1 MFRRRRRR
9 LSQRYAPAKPP
20 SALRRRLKSGL
31 GFGLKSPN
39 FLTKLIILSGLFAF
53 LAFIG
58 ATTGIIIGFSSSMPD
73 LGPILETE
81 GMEYWELP
89 TKVFSQD
96 DKLIGVFSVGRREMI
111 KLHEVPK
118 NLIDAVIATED
129 VTFNKHR
136 GINPKGMLRA
146 FVVNL
151 ISRKISQGG
160 STITQQLVK
169 NLFLTQERT
178 YRRKIQ
184 EIILAL
190 MVEKKLTK
198 DEIMERYLNK
208 IYLGHGNYGVESAAL
223 FYFDKHVTDLSLAQC
238 AMIAGLPGSPS
249 HFSPISHPD
258 AAAERQAL
266 VLKRME
272 KVGIITPEQTTA
284 AKEEFCGQLSMMS
297 KKAFAKTCTT
307 INVSPYFTEYIRRM
321 LSAAY
326 GDNAIYKGGLK
337 VYTTMDIA
345 MQKAAEDVLS
355 KALNDLN
362 KRRSNK
368 ASRIEGAL
376 VAIEPS
382 TGYIKAMVGGSGFS
396 KYNQVNRVIQAHRQP
411 GSSFKPFI
419 YTAAIDS
426 GLTPCSLLEDS
437 PVKYIG
443 TDGKEWEPQNY
454 ENKFEGTVTLRE
466 ALEKSINVASI
477 KLLEKV
483 TPRKVVSYA
492 HRMGIKSYINHDLSI
507 ALGTA
512 EVTPLEIATAYIPFA
527 NQGIKTKP
535 IAIKCIKDKKD
546 AAIKESMPQEERVI
560 SPQTAYI
567 ITSLLK
573 GVVERGTARE
583 AIGNRLGREVAGKTG
598 TTNDYVDAW
607 FIGYTTQ
614 LVVCVWVGYDK
625 GQITMGHGMAGGVV
639 AAPIWRDFMMKIINK
654 MPPASFPK
662 PEGIIT
668 ACIDPSCGLLA
679 TQNCPQ
685 MRNEYFIKGTEP
697 IKYCTT
703 HAGLLPQGE
712 QEQNVT
718 EPEPKEEPV
727 EEDVDK
733 VMLEE

>member
-1 MFRRRRRR
+1 
-9 LSQRYAPAKPP
+9 AKPP
-20 SALRRRLKSGL
+20 STLRKRLKL

-58 ATTGIIIGFSSSMPD
+58 ATTGIIMGFSSSMPD
-73 LGPILETE
+73 MGPILETE

-89 TKVFSQD
+89 TKVFSQND
-96 DKLIGVFSVGRREMI
+96 ELICVFSVGRREI
-111 KLHEVPK
+111 IELHEVPK
-118 NLIDAVIATED
+118 NLLNAVIATED
-129 VTFNKHR
+129 ADFSKHR
-136 GINPKGMLRA
+136 GINPKGILRA
-146 FVVNL
+146 FLVNL
-151 ISRKISQGG
+151 TSRKIAQGG

-190 MVEKKLTK
+190 IVEKKLTK
-198 DEIMERYLNK
+198 DEILERYLNK

-223 FYFDKHVTDLSLAQC
+223 FYFDKHVKDLSLAQC

-258 AAAERQAL
+258 AATERQAL
-266 VLKRME
+266 VLKRMKKE
-272 KVGIITPEQTTA
+272 GFITQEQMAA
-284 AKEEFCGQLSMMS
+284 AKEEFRGQLLAMS
-297 KKAFAKTCTT
+297 KKAFAKACTT
-307 INVSPYFTEYIRRM
+307 INVSPYFTEYIRRT
-321 LSAAY
+321 LSKEY

-337 VYTTMDIA
+337 VYTTMDID
-345 MQKAAEDVLS
+345 MQKAAENVLS
-355 KALNDLN
+355 MALDDLN

-368 ASRIEGAL
+368 TSRIEGAL

-419 YTAAIDS
+419 YTTAIDS
-426 GLTPCSLLEDS
+426 GFTPCSLLEDS

-454 ENKFEGTVTLRE
+454 ENKFQGIVTLRE
-466 ALEKSINVASI
+466 SLEKSINVASI
-477 KLLEKV
+477 RLLEKV
-483 TPRKVVSYA
+483 TPRKVASYA
-492 HRMGIKSYINHDLSI
+492 HRMGIKSYISPDLSI
-507 ALGTA
+507 ALGTS
-512 EVTPLEIATAYIPFA
+512 EVTPLEIAAAYIPFA
-527 NQGIKTKP
+527 NQGIRTEP
-535 IAIKCIKDKKD
+535 ITIKCIKDKKD
-546 AAIKESMPQEERVI
+546 VTVKESMPQEERVI

-567 ITSLLK
+567 MTSLMK

-583 AIGNRLGREVAGKTG
+583 SIGGRLGREVAGKTG
-598 TTNDYVDAW
+598 TTNEYVDAW
-607 FIGYTTQ
+607 FIGYTPQ
-614 LVVCVWVGYDK
+614 LVVCVWIGYDK
-625 GQITMGHGMAGGVV
+625 GQISLGHGMAGGVV
-639 AAPIWRDFMMKIINK
+639 AAPIWRDFMSRIIHK
-654 MPPASFPK
+654 MPLASFPK

-668 ACIDPSCGLLA
+668 ACIDTSTGLLA
-679 TQNCPQ
+679 TQNCPC
-685 MRNEYFIKGTEP
+685 MRNEHFIKGTEP
-697 IKYCTT
+697 TKYCTT
-703 HAGLLPQGE
+703 HACPPPQGK
-712 QEQNVT
+712 QEQNAT
-718 EPEPKEEPV
+718 EPEQEKEVV

>member
-1 MFRRRRRR
+1 MFRRRRRK
-9 LSQRYAPAKPP
+9 LYQRYTPVKPL
-20 SALRRRLKSGL
+20 STLKKRFKL
-31 GFGLKSPN
+31 GFKLKSPN
-39 FLTKLIILSGLFAF
+39 FLTKLIIISGLFAF
-53 LAFIG
+53 LAVIG
-58 ATTGIIIGFSSSMPD
+58 ATTGIIMGFSSSMPD
-73 LGPILETE
+73 LVPILETE

-89 TKVFSQD
+89 TKVFSQND
-96 DKLIGVFSVGRREMI
+96 ELICVFSVGRREMI
-111 KLHEVPK
+111 KLHDVPK
-118 NLIDAVIATED
+118 KLINAVIATED
-129 VTFNKHR
+129 VDFNKHR
-136 GINPKGMLRA
+136 GINPKGIIRA
-146 FVVNL
+146 FMVNL
-151 ISRKISQGG
+151 ISRKITQGG

-223 FYFDKHVTDLSLAQC
+223 FYFDKHVKDLSLAQC
-238 AMIAGLPGSPS
+238 AMLAGIPCSPS

-258 AAAERQAL
+258 AAAERQAF

-272 KVGIITPEQTTA
+272 KEGFITPEQVSA
-284 AKEEFCGQLSMMS
+284 AKEEFRNQLSGMS
-297 KKAFAKTCTT
+297 KKAFAKACTT
-307 INVSPYFTEYIRRM
+307 INISPYFTEYIRRI
-321 LSAAY
+321 LSNEY

-345 MQKAAEDVLS
+345 MQKAAENVLS
-355 KALNDLN
+355 QALDDLN
-362 KRRSNK
+362 KRRTNK
-368 ASRIEGAL
+368 TSRIEGAL

-396 KYNQVNRVIQAHRQP
+396 KFNQVNRVIQAHRQP

-419 YTAAIDS
+419 YTTAIDS
-426 GLTPCSLLEDS
+426 GFTPCSLLEDS
-437 PVKYIG
+437 PVTYLG
-443 TDGKEWEPQNY
+443 TDGKEWQPQNY
-454 ENKFEGTVTLRE
+454 ENKFQGVVTLRR
-466 ALEKSINVASI
+466 ALEQSINVASI
-477 KLLEKV
+477 RLLEKI

-492 HRMGIKSYINHDLSI
+492 HRMGIKSYINSDLSI

-527 NQGIKTKP
+527 NQGIRTEP
-535 IAIKCIKDKKD
+535 IPIKCIKDKD
-546 AAIKESMPQEERVI
+546 GVVIKESMPQEERVI

-567 ITSLLK
+567 MTSLMK
-573 GVVERGTARE
+573 GVVEHGTARE
-583 AIGNRLGREVAGKTG
+583 AIGGRLGREIAGKTG
-598 TTNDYVDAW
+598 TTNEYVDAW
-607 FIGYTTQ
+607 FIGYTPQ
-614 LVVCVWVGYDK
+614 LVVCVWIGYDK
-625 GQITMGHGMAGGVV
+625 GQITLGHGMAGGVV
-639 AAPIWRDFMMKIINK
+639 AAPIWRDFMLRIINK
-654 MPPASFPK
+654 IPPVSFPR

-697 IKYCTT
+697 TRYCTI
-703 HAGLLPQGE
+703 HAGPPPQGK
-712 QEQNVT
+712 QEQNT
-718 EPEPKEEPV
+718 IEPKQEEEQI

>member
-9 LSQRYAPAKPP
+9 LYQRYAPVKPL
-20 SALRRRLKSGL
+20 SALKKRFKL
-31 GFGLKSPN
+31 GFDLKSPN
-39 FLTKLIILSGLFAF
+39 FLTKLIILSGLFAI

-73 LGPILETE
+73 LVPILETE

-89 TKVFSQD
+89 TKVFSQND
-96 DKLIGVFSVGRREMI
+96 ELICVFSVGRREMI
-111 KLHEVPK
+111 KLHDVPE
-118 NLIDAVIATED
+118 NLINAVIATED
-129 VTFNKHR
+129 VDFHKHR
-136 GINPKGMLRA
+136 GINPKGILRA
-146 FVVNL
+146 FVVNI

-223 FYFDKHVTDLSLAQC
+223 FYFDKHVKDLSLAQC
-238 AMIAGLPGSPS
+238 AMIAGIPCSPS

-258 AAAERQAL
+258 AATERQSF

-272 KVGIITPEQTTA
+272 KEGFATPEQIAA
-284 AKEEFCGQLSMMS
+284 AKNEFHNQLPALS
-297 KKAFAKTCTT
+297 KKAFAKACTT
-307 INVSPYFTEYIRRM
+307 INVSPYFTEYTRRI
-321 LSAAY
+321 LSEEY

-345 MQKAAEDVLS
+345 MQKAAESVLS
-355 KALNDLN
+355 KALDDLN
-362 KRRSNK
+362 KSRTNK
-368 ASRIEGAL
+368 SSRIEGAL

-419 YTAAIDS
+419 YTTAIDS
-426 GLTPCSLLEDS
+426 GFTPCSLLEDS
-437 PVKYIG
+437 PVTYIG
-443 TDGKEWEPQNY
+443 SDKKEWQPQNY
-454 ENKFEGTVTLRE
+454 ENKFQGIVTLRE

-477 KLLEKV
+477 RLLEKV

-492 HRMGIKSYINHDLSI
+492 RRMGIKSYISPDLSI

-512 EVTPLEIATAYIPFA
+512 EVTPLEIATAYTPFA
-527 NQGIKTKP
+527 NQGIKTEP
-535 IAIKCIKDKKD
+535 IAIKCIKDKESVV
-546 AAIKESMPQEERVI
+546 IKESMPQEERVI

-567 ITSLLK
+567 MTNLMK
-573 GVVERGTARE
+573 GVVERGTARD

-598 TTNDYVDAW
+598 TTNEYVDAW
-607 FIGYTTQ
+607 FIGYTPQ
-614 LVVCVWVGYDK
+614 LVVCVWIGYDK
-625 GQITMGHGMAGGVV
+625 GQITLGHGMAGGVV
-639 AAPIWRDFMMKIINK
+639 AAPVWRDFMLKVINK
-654 MPPASFPK
+654 IPPASFPR
-662 PEGIIT
+662 PEGVIT
-668 ACIDPSCGLLA
+668 ACIDPSTGLLA
-679 TQNCPQ
+679 TKNCPW
-685 MRNEYFIKGTEP
+685 MRNEHFIKGTEP
-697 IKYCTT
+697 AKYCTT
-703 HAGLLPQGE
+703 HAGPPPQDNQG
-712 QEQNVT
+712 QNAA
-718 EPEPKEEPV
+718 EPQPEEEVV